1 MDIIRVG
8 VVGAGR
14 NTIDRHIPGL
24 QAIEGVEVASV
35 CNRSRASSERVAQQ
49 FGIPT
54 VYESW
59 AELIEAPD
67 TDAIM
72 IGTWP
77 YRHCALTLA
86 AISAGKHVLCEAR
99 MAMNADEAQMMRD
112 AAYENPDLVAQVV
125 PSPMTLWVDKT
136 IRQRIADGY
145 LGDLLT
151 VEIRSS
157 GGAFLDKTGPM
168 QWRKD
173 FDLSGMNIMTLGIWY
188 EAMMRWVGDATRVM
202 AMGKTFVKMR
212 KDPETGLMRA
222 VRIPEHVDVL
232 MDLACGAQ
240 GRITVTSVQGL
251 ISVSEIILC
260 GSEGTLCVEGETL
273 YGGRRGD
280 AELQEIVVP
289 DSDRGAWRVEEEFIN
304 TIRGKEQTTHT
315 TFEDG
320 VKYMQFTEAVNRSMA
335 DGKAVALP
343 L

>member
-1 MDIIRVG
+1 MGVIRIG

-14 NTIDRHIPGL
+14 NTIDQHIPGL
-24 QAIEGVEVASV
+24 QAIDGVEIASI

-59 AELIEAPD
+59 AELIAAPD
-67 TDAIM
+67 TDAIV

-86 AISAGKHVLCEAR
+86 AVSAGKHVLCEAR

-112 AAYENPDLVAQVV
+112 AAYENPDLVAQIV

-136 IRQRIADGY
+136 IRLRIADGY

-157 GGAFLDKTGPM
+157 SGVFLDKTGPM
-168 QWRKD
+168 PWRKD
-173 FDLSGMNIMTLGIWY
+173 FDLSGLNIMSLGIWY
-188 EAMMRWVGDATRVM
+188 EALMRWVGDATRVM

-212 KDPETGLMRA
+212 KDPGTGLMRA
-222 VRIPEHVDVL
+222 ARIPEHVDVL

-260 GSEGTLCVEGETL
+260 GSEGTLRVEGERL

-280 AELQEIVVP
+280 AELQEITIP

-304 TIRGKEQTTHT
+304 TIRGIEQTTHT

-320 VKYMQFTEAVNRSMA
+320 LKYMQFTEAVNRSMA
-335 DGKAVALP
+335 DSKAIALP